1 MESLIVKTRKRR
13 EVRNSE
19 PHETK
24 SIIVERKTI
33 TDDDIRRRAYEIYLE
48 NRDTQFDDLDN
59 WLCAEREL
67 KGSA

>member
-1 MESLIVKTRKRR
+1 MENLIVKTRKRR
-13 EVRNSE
+13 EVRNSDPRE
-19 PHETK
+19 IRR
-24 SIIVERKTI
+24 IISEE
-33 TDDDIRRRAYEIYLE
+33 DIRRRAYEIYLE

>member
-1 MESLIVKTRKRR
+1 MENLMVKTGRRK

-19 PHETK
+19 PHEIK
-24 SIIVERKTI
+24 RIVSEE
-33 TDDDIRRRAYEIYLE
+33 DIRRRAYEIYLE

-67 KGSA
+67 KESE

>member
-1 MESLIVKTRKRR
+1 MENLMVKTSRRK

-19 PHETK
+19 PHEIK
-24 SIIVERKTI
+24 RIVSDE
-33 TDDDIRRRAYEIYLE
+33 DIRRRAFEIYLE

-67 KGSA
+67 KGSE

>member
-1 MESLIVKTRKRR
+1 MENLIVKTRKRR
-13 EVRNSE
+13 EVRNSDPRE
-19 PHETK
+19 IK
-24 SIIVERKTI
+24 RIISEE
-33 TDDDIRRRAYEIYLE
+33 DIRRRAYEIYLE

>member
-1 MESLIVKTRKRR
+1 MENLIVKTRKRR

-19 PHETK
+19 PHEIK
-24 SIIVERKTI
+24 RIVSEE
-33 TDDDIRRRAYEIYLE
+33 DIRRRAYDIYLE

-67 KGSA
+67 KGSE

>member
-1 MESLIVKTRKRR
+1 MENLIVKTRRRR

-19 PHETK
+19 PHEIK
-24 SIIVERKTI
+24 RIVSEE
-33 TDDDIRRRAYEIYLE
+33 DIRRRAYEISLE

-67 KGSA
+67 KGSE